1 MRVKRF
7 LAFACAAA
15 CTLSLVSCSNPLKK
29 EDIKL
34 TVWNM
39 EDQDFLQK
47 MGNEF
52 AEKYKKDANIEI
64 IINDKPESSMTEY
77 IAEHPDEA
85 PDIIYFAD
93 DQFEQFSN
101 ADYLAPIINKDQIVD
116 DNGGMSAG
124 IMKCVYKG
132 GKYYAYPLTA
142 GNGYFLYYNAEY
154 YDEKDVEK
162 LDDILDI
169 AAENGKYFAMDW
181 SSGWYTYS
189 FFGGAGLTAKSNS
202 LCTYNVCD
210 WNSMDGKYKGVDV
223 CEAMLDISKSKGF
236 RNCVNDDF
244 IAGAK
249 DGSVIAL
256 VSGQWDAGNL
266 SEAWGENLRAVKLPT
281 FTINGNQEQM
291 AAFIGYKYAGVYSGS
306 KNTEWAGKFAAYIS
320 DYDHQVQRF
329 GITGE
334 CPSNTQAMTA
344 DEVQQ
349 SPAVVALAQ
358 QAPYSVE
365 QRLADAYW
373 TPSSTLGTIL
383 ASGNPDKLNLQELL
397 DETVEQITVMPEE

>member
-1 MRVKRF
+1 MRIKSI
-7 LAFACAAA
+7 FAAVCAAA

-29 EDIKL
+29 EKISL

-39 EDQDFLQK
+39 EDQDFLEK

-52 AEKYKKDANIEI
+52 AEKYKNDAEIEI
-64 IINDKPESSMTEY
+64 IIGDKPESSMTEF
-77 IAEHPDEA
+77 IQQHPDEA
-85 PDIIYFAD
+85 PDILYFAD
-93 DQFEQFSN
+93 DQFEQFAN
-101 ADYLAPIINKDQIVD
+101 ADYLLPVVNKNDIIEE
-116 DNGGMSAG
+116 NGGSKAG
-124 IMKCVYKG
+124 VLKAVYTN

-154 YDEKDVEK
+154 FDESDVQK

-189 FFGGAGLTAKSNS
+189 FFGGAGLFAESNV
-202 LCTYNVCD
+202 LCTFNTCN
-210 WNSMDGKYKGVDV
+210 WNTTTEKYSGVDV
-223 CEAMLDISKSKGF
+223 CKAMLDISKSKGF

-244 IAGAK
+244 LAGAK

-266 SEAWGENLRAVKLPT
+266 ADAWGDNLRAAKLPT
-281 FTINGNQEQM
+281 YTINGNQEQM

-306 KNTEWAGKFAAYIS
+306 KNAEWAGKFAAFIS

-334 CPSNTQAMTA
+334 CPSNVKAMAA
-344 DEVQQ
+344 DDVQK
-349 SPAVVALAQ
+349 SAAVVALAE
-358 QAPYSVE
+358 QAPFSV
-365 QRLADAYW
+365 QQKLADAYW
-373 TPSSTLGTIL
+373 TPASTLGTLL
-383 ASGNPDKLNLQELL
+383 ASGNPDNIDLQELL
-397 DETVEQITVMPEE
+397 DETVEQITAMPEE